1 MKAPVFASLTLA
13 LTATLALAQQ
23 PAPAVP
29 KLKEPSAQPPSA
41 PAPEPIKPAS
51 IAPPAKP
58 KDTPKPTTIDCDN
71 ADLNLKESIFTYMNN
86 VVVDG
91 EQFHLTTDGTFTVY
105 MKKDQ
110 DKKPKADDKGDDKD
124 AKKGDDKS
132 KADAKGKTPQGN
144 PAPTSPIAAQAAAT
158 KALSDEPSDESDLDH
173 ATAVGRE
180 VVIIKHD
187 AEGKTKIGKCRN
199 AYYDG
204 KTGDM
209 ILRDWPQVQD
219 GDNVII
225 AAEASCVMTLTKDG
239 KFHVK
244 GRTRSEIVHGADG
257 GQSKNKGSKP
267 SGAAPAPAAGGGLS
281 LPVPTPRRQQ

>member
-1 MKAPVFASLTLA
+1 MKANLFVLTL
-13 LTATLALAQQ
+13 LAGIAAAQQ
-23 PAPAVP
+23 PAAPQ
-29 KLKEPSAQPPSA
+29 LREPSGQPPAASPA
-41 PAPEPIKPAS
+41 KAPEPIKPAS
-51 IAPPAKP
+51 VAPAGKP
-58 KDTPKPTTIDCDN
+58 KDAPKPTTIDCDN
-71 ADLNLKESIFTYMNN
+71 ADLNLKESIFTYNNN

-91 EQFHLTTDGTFTVY
+91 DQFHLTTDGTFTVY
-105 MKKDQ
+105 MKKDK
-110 DKKPKADDKGDDKD
+110 DKKPKEG
-124 AKKGDDKS
+124 DKS
-132 KADAKGKTPQGN
+132 KGGDAAKG
-144 PAPTSPIAAQAAAT
+144 TSPAKGPDAAKAPPAKAENKSPVAAQAAAG

-187 AEGKTKIGKCRN
+187 AEGKTKIGRCRN

-244 GRTRSEIVHGADG
+244 GRTRSEIVR
-257 GQSKNKGSKP
+257 
-267 SGAAPAPAAGGGLS
+267 GAAPQPGAKAQPAAGAPNGGGGIS
-281 LPVPTPRRQQ
+281 IPVPAPRRQQ